1 VTGAAAVVVALTTA
15 GWRDTGREA
24 AGTADGI
31 WTPRQIAGSVLIT
44 NAGCERCHGD
54 AAMADAIGTSP
65 LSRPPGWLASHI
77 VDPEM
82 IAPGLR
88 PPPRVN
94 ARDVDALVAYVA
106 RLSRGDT
113 PPATPD
119 STRAAAT
126 IFARHCVGC
135 HRLDG
140 DGGGQGDDDGPDL
153 TRIGAKQNLLTLRR
167 WIADPES
174 VDPDATMPAFE
185 SKLTPDELGV
195 IAAYLAGRR

>member
-1 VTGAAAVVVALTTA
+1 LDPGPRASDLGPRV
-15 GWRDTGREA
+15 
-24 AGTADGI
+24 
-31 WTPRQIAGSVLIT
+31 WTPRQIAGSVLIA

-54 AAMADAIGTSP
+54 TAMADAVGSSP
-65 LSRPPGWLASHI
+65 LARPPGWLASHV

-88 PPPRVN
+88 PAPRVN
-94 ARDVDALVAYVA
+94 QRDVDAVVAYVA
-106 RLSRGDT
+106 RLSRGDAL
-113 PPATPD
+113 PAVLEPD
-119 STRAAAT
+119 RAAAM

-153 TRIGAKQNLLTLRR
+153 SRIGAKQNLLTLHR

-185 SKLTPDELGV
+185 SKLTPGELDT
-195 IAAYLAGRR
+195 IASYLASRR